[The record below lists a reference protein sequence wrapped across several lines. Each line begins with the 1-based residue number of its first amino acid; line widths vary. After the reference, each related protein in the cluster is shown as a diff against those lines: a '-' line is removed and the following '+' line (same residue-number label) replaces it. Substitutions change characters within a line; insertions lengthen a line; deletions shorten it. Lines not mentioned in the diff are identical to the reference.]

1 MAKGEPAEDSQRC
14 GHGDLPPQAMQGDSP
29 EESSVPQ
36 VNVNLTS
43 EEAETI
49 TSTALSL
56 GYRHLDSASFY
67 GNEAGVGNAIS
78 KSGIARS
85 ELFIVS
91 KVWTDCIGLGR
102 EAVISSVG

>member
-1 MAKGEPAEDSQRC
+1 MAAAVAAGAAVPDI
-14 GHGDLPPQAMQGDSP
+14 P
-29 EESSVPQ
+29 SVTLSNNASMPM
-36 VNVNLTS
+36 VGYGLYKVTS
-43 EEAETI
+43 EEAEEI

-67 GNEAGVGNAIS
+67 GNEAGVGNAIA

-102 EAVISSVG
+102 EAVISSVS